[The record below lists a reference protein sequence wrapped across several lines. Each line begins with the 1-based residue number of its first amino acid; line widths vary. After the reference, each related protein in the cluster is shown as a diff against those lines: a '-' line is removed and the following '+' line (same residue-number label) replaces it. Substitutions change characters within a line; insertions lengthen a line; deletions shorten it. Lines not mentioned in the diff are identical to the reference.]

1 MINPY
6 SIPPLLTLCCFLGL
20 AVLTLMR
27 GRKTEVNILFFILCL
42 LGSFLYIDIFLV
54 LNVESDATALFISRA
69 DHFIIIYLFPVY
81 VHFFHAYLNIN
92 NRKWLTGFAYACAFA
107 LMWLTPTPLYIESM
121 HRHYFGYFARAGK
134 LYPLFGLGSLF
145 ITIYVLTLL
154 YNAIL
159 REKSSIRKNNL
170 KYIFTGF
177 GLMGLMN
184 GLNVL
189 PMHGYPV
196 YPPGSLSFIPLI
208 VFAVG
213 LFKYDLLDMGIL
225 IKKSLVYSLLMA
237 FLTGFYALVVMLAHK
252 VFKDYYFPGSIYF
265 PVIFFLIITFIF
277 GPLKTQIQK
286 IVDRLF
292 FKGKYD
298 YQKTIKHVSRM
309 IVSVLDFKEIGRLLT
324 ETVTNAIQADNCALY
339 LRNHYLH
346 NEAGSGF
353 AICSAKGSHIYT
365 GNESLI
371 SGESPFIILMEKCRR
386 PLIRKNLMERSD
398 DPEIQKVLSVM
409 DSFHAEMALPMIFEE
424 SLNGFIILGE
434 KLSGDLYTPED
445 LDLLETLSMQSAL
458 AVQNTRSYKIIDELN
473 RGLEEK
479 VEQRTR
485 DLENAL
491 NEKEKAQEQLI
502 RSESLAAIGQLVAG
516 VAHELNNPLSSS
528 TSLVQSAIEDLEKLN
543 KEKQPAQELISD
555 LKFAE
560 KELGRAKGVVA
571 SLLGLSRQSHTYFE
585 TVCMNLVI
593 KDALRILSNK
603 LKKSY
608 VVITENYENNLPDI
622 RGNFANLGQVALNI
636 ILNAFQAVDLKS
648 GKIILSTYYDDMKKQ
663 VVFECADNGP
673 GIPESI
679 RRDIFKP
686 FYTTKDVGKG
696 TGLGLYMC
704 HEIIAKHKGSITLQ
718 SSESGGAK
726 FVVRL
731 PVN

>member
-1 MINPY
+1 
-6 SIPPLLTLCCFLGL
+6 
-20 AVLTLMR
+20 
-27 GRKTEVNILFFILCL
+27 
-42 LGSFLYIDIFLV
+42 
-54 LNVESDATALFISRA
+54 
-69 DHFIIIYLFPVY
+69 
-81 VHFFHAYLNIN
+81 
-92 NRKWLTGFAYACAFA
+92 
-107 LMWLTPTPLYIESM
+107 
-121 HRHYFGYFARAGK
+121 
-134 LYPLFGLGSLF
+134 
-145 ITIYVLTLL
+145 
-154 YNAIL
+154 
-159 REKSSIRKNNL
+159 
-170 KYIFTGF
+170 
-177 GLMGLMN
+177 
-184 GLNVL
+184 
-189 PMHGYPV
+189 
-196 YPPGSLSFIPLI
+196 
-208 VFAVG
+208 
-213 LFKYDLLDMGIL
+213 
-225 IKKSLVYSLLMA
+225 
-237 FLTGFYALVVMLAHK
+237 
-252 VFKDYYFPGSIYF
+252 
-265 PVIFFLIITFIF
+265 
-277 GPLKTQIQK
+277 
-286 IVDRLF
+286 
-292 FKGKYD
+292 
-298 YQKTIKHVSRM
+298 
-309 IVSVLDFKEIGRLLT
+309 
-324 ETVTNAIQADNCALY
+324 
-339 LRNHYLH
+339 
-346 NEAGSGF
+346 
-353 AICSAKGSHIYT
+353 
-365 GNESLI
+365 
-371 SGESPFIILMEKCRR
+371 
-386 PLIRKNLMERSD
+386 MERSD

-458 AVQNTRSYKIIDELN
+458 AVQNTRSYTVIDELN
-473 RGLEEK
+473 KSLEEK

-593 KDALRILSNK
+593 KDALKILSNK
-603 LKKSY
+603 LKQSK
-608 VVITENYENNLPDI
+608 VVVTENFDNNLPDI
-622 RGNFANLGQVALNI
+622 KGNFANLGQVALNI
-636 ILNAFQAVDLKS
+636 ILNAFQAVDSKS

-704 HEIIAKHKGSITLQ
+704 HEIVAKHKGSITL
-718 SSESGGAK
+718 ESPADGGAK
-726 FVVRL
+726 FIVRL
-731 PVN
+731 PV